1 MICKFGLY
9 FFAFL
14 KSDNIK
20 KNIHF
25 FQALKVRTCGQ
36 VDEEFHRQRTKALI
50 EVDNL
55 EAILEK
61 FQERCAQQ
69 LAIQRRDIEKLNREH
84 IEERRDFYSL
94 AGSLLETENKVE
106 NLCVSADKK
115 AVLSELLLLT
125 KQVEEND
132 NILKRLLSTVSNS
145 KVCFTVNKELQRFL
159 NNFSVVGFV
168 DVPSSSSILDDYKLH
183 PGQTKLP
190 SSLKGILNR
199 RERDQA
205 MGQTGGKLTTKLK
218 FSGKL
223 PKEERCWLIK
233 ILALPDSSI
242 CVLDKENAS
251 LKRFSSKGEYIT
263 KLNLVD
269 IPYSMALLKPSNEI
283 IITKPDKDIL
293 EFVTTD
299 SNELS
304 VRKYIKS
311 HKKYFGICQVGA
323 HSMAVSSWSQR
334 CVDIIDE
341 DGVVLYTITDNFEI
355 PDMLCCSGKAE
366 ITVIDK
372 GNRLVCIDQQGQVKW
387 VATCDY
393 TMNNLTILENGHI
406 YICCKDAKK
415 ICTINS
421 DSPET
426 KTIVA
431 QDIEDRKP
439 LDICNLNSQVLIVLE
454 NGDIEILV

>member
-1 MICKFGLY
+1 M
-9 FFAFL
+9 
-14 KSDNIK
+14 
-20 KNIHF
+20 
-25 FQALKVRTCGQ
+25 RTCGQ

-106 NLCVSADKK
+106 NLCVSTDKK

-132 NILKRLLSTVSNS
+132 DILKRLLSTVSNS

-223 PKEERCWLIK
+223 PREERCWLIK

-415 ICTINS
+415 ICSINS